1 MPFVLGITGSIGCGK
16 STVTRL
22 LGELGALTLDADRLA
37 REILAPGTPGL
48 AAVVARFGPEILS
61 AATPAQLDRRAL
73 AERVFA
79 DPAARRDLEAIVHPG
94 VYRAMAE
101 ALDHWERTS
110 RPDGPC
116 IAALEIPLLMETN
129 ADALCDLIVVVA
141 CGDRQWERLAN
152 RAGMSGTSLRR
163 VMEQQLPEAEKRL
176 RAHWVIDNGGGPEA
190 AGWQARRL
198 WDEVLRRA
206 GARDAGRAWPDRWR
220 AWGAW
225 P

>member
-16 STVTRL
+16 SSVTRL
-22 LGELGALTLDADRLA
+22 LGELGAITLDADRLA

-48 AAVVARFGPEILS
+48 AAVVARFGGEILS
-61 AATPAQLDRRAL
+61 ATPPGQLDRRAL

-101 ALDHWERTS
+101 ALAGQGD
-110 RPDGPC
+110 PVV
-116 IAALEIPLLMETN
+116 AALEIPLLMETN
-129 ADALCDLIVVVA
+129 ADVLCDLIVVVA

-152 RAGMSGTSLRR
+152 RAGMSEASLRN
-163 VMEQQLPEAEKRL
+163 VMAQQLPEAEKRR
-176 RAHWVIDNGGGPEA
+176 RAHWIIDNGGDPEA
-190 AGWQARRL
+190 TARQVRHL

-206 GARDAGRAWPDRWR
+206 GERNAERAWPARWR
-220 AWGAW
+220 EWGAW